1 MAAFAPYISPGAF
14 EGEDHVY
21 FASVGMEA
29 ALRLRVDLLCKY
41 LEPLQ

>member
-1 MAAFAPYISPGAF
+1 MAAFAPYIDLFVLKLF

-21 FASVGMEA
+21 SVSVGTEA

-41 LEPLQ
+41 